1 MNVLIF
7 PLAKVDSRGSM
18 NKSMSVATLSY
29 LFICFFCPSCELDQR
44 SRKSPFSGHQTHS
57 LRVVL
62 FDTYNHF
69 VKNVSILFGGFSH

>member
-1 MNVLIF
+1 MFLF
-7 PLAKVDSRGSM
+7 SHLRRWDSRGSM

-29 LFICFFCPSCELDQR
+29 LFICFFVPVANWINAVENHRFLVIKRTQ
-44 SRKSPFSGHQTHS
+44 

-69 VKNVSILFGGFSH
+69 VKNVSILFRGFSY